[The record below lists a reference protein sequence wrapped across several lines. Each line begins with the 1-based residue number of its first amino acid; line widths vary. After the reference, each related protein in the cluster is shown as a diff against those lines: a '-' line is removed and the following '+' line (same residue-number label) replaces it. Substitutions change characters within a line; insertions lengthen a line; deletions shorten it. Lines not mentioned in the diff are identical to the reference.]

1 MLKLCM
7 MATMIRDLKNIM
19 KKQGKIYVL
28 RVFARQ
34 MGTWVETLSYQ
45 LKKLQYLKMSS
56 QEYNNIQFWTWQ
68 TEYKDAF
75 RNERLTFTQEKVA
88 QNKTVISA

>member
-1 MLKLCM
+1 
-7 MATMIRDLKNIM
+7 M

-34 MGTWVETLSYQ
+34 MGRDIEL
-45 LKKLQYLKMSS
+45 LAKKKLQYLKMSS

-68 TEYKDAF
+68 TEYKDSF